1 MGSVSDPPPPLP
13 SVASDDDDSR
23 FKDFLQVAGMSDPPS
38 FPPAEQNRAGGGG
51 DSMDDEAS
59 DDEASPTMALAVE
72 NPASKVTGSTH
83 QERRVSW
90 KPDLGAPSKPADASA
105 LYLSLTDAKTQQRR
119 DSSAADSVVSFSS
132 EDYTKSSTQSERR
145 GSESSAASR
154 RSSIGTSMDAVW
166 GKLMTRKSEIW
177 DDDISDMCDFDDDA
191 VPTLWETVKH
201 KASQTSRWLRATLKT
216 AFSSKQVAVPCLL
229 LFALLVGTGFLIT
242 WGFDT
247 AATNARKDRAVS
259 IARSTDLFFV
269 RVLENAFVPL
279 FTISQFVHEVELFE
293 TFDSVVGERCDP
305 NATDCSDSTSAPVL
319 TGKEQTHRNVTGI
332 FETESGSAT
341 LTRFENIARG
351 IKENSG
357 LGKSLVSI
365 QLAPKGV
372 VSLLYPMVNCEDFA
386 NGYCLNNTGAWG
398 HDLLNDPN
406 RTAIASKTVPAD
418 GVVTAGPLKLIQGE
432 DTFIARLPIN
442 FDEGTGHSMVVDG
455 VDYPCWGFAVVSFF
469 LALSHTWRMLFHLVN
484 IFFFRQ
490 MSIFDRTHLLDIVN
504 LSRNNDL

>member
-13 SVASDDDDSR
+13 SVASDDDDSG
-23 FKDFLQVAGMSDPPS
+23 FEDFLQVAGMSEPHS
-38 FPPAEQNRAGGGG
+38 SPPAEQNRAGGGG
-51 DSMDDEAS
+51 DSMDNEAS
-59 DDEASPTMALAVE
+59 DDEASLARALAVE
-72 NPASKVTGSTH
+72 K
-83 QERRVSW
+83 RRVSW

-105 LYLSLTDAKTQQRR
+105 LYLSLTDAETQQRR
-119 DSSAADSVVSFSS
+119 DSLADSVVSFSS
-132 EDYTKSSTQSERR
+132 EDNTKASTQSERR
-145 GSESSAASR
+145 GSECSVASR
-154 RSSIGTSMDAVW
+154 RSSSFGTSMDGVW
-166 GKLMTRKSEIW
+166 GKLMNRKSEIW
-177 DDDISDMCDFDDDA
+177 DDDISDMYDFDDDA
-191 VPTLWETVKH
+191 VPTSWQTVKH

-341 LTRFENIARG
+341 LTRFEQIARG

-372 VSLLYPMVNCEDFA
+372 VSLFYPMVNCEDFSD
-386 NGYCLNNTGAWG
+386 GYCLNNTGAWG

-432 DTFIARLPIN
+432 DTVIARLPIN

-469 LALSHTWRMLFHLVN
+469 LHY
-484 IFFFRQ
+484 
-490 MSIFDRTHLLDIVN
+490 RTHGECSSILRK
-504 LSRNNDL
+504 SFSFGK